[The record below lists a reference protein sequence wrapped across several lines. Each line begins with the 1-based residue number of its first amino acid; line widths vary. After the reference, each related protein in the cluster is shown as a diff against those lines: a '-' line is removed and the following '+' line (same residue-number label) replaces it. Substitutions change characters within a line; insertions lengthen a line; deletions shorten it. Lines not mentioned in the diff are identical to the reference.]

1 VLVSYRICETATVS
15 GGIANTKGPII
26 NSRAFPATD
35 PDDNRA
41 ESSKTYMGSIA
52 LTAPDSMGFLA
63 GSTLYGGIVTGFDE
77 NESRSDYDN
86 NTTSYYTGCTLAT
99 PVTGLRFGGA
109 FDYLDVAN
117 TSGETWS
124 LAAYTSYQATEKL
137 SIHARGEYLRDR
149 GDQKFFV
156 ATDPVSGVLGATN
169 PEKVL
174 ALTGTVQYDL
184 WKNVIS
190 RLELRWDH
198 SLSGEKTWGGETVGD
213 GAGGFVHSG
222 SLKNEWMLAANII
235 YKF

>member
-1 VLVSYRICETATVS
+1 MVTIS
-15 GGIANTKGPII
+15 GGIANTKGPMI

-35 PDDNRA
+35 ADDTRS

-52 LTAPDSMGFLA
+52 ITAPDSMGFLA

-77 NESRSDYDN
+77 NEGRADYDN

-124 LAAYTSYQATEKL
+124 LAGYTSYQATEKL
-137 SIHARGEYLRDR
+137 SLHGRAEYLRDR

-156 ATDPVSGVLGATN
+156 GLDPVSGAFTATN
-169 PEKVL
+169 PDKVL
-174 ALTGTVQYDL
+174 ALTGTIQYDL

-190 RLELRWDH
+190 RLEVRWDH
-198 SLSGEKTWGGETVGD
+198 SLSGQKVWGGETVP
-213 GAGGFVHSG
+213 AGEGFAHSG
-222 SLKNEWMLAANII
+222 GVLNEVMFAANII

>member
-1 VLVSYRICETATVS
+1 M
-15 GGIANTKGPII
+15 IANTKGPII

-109 FDYLDVAN
+109 FDYLTILGLGLVLMG
-117 TSGETWS
+117 SMRRKS
-124 LAAYTSYQATEKL
+124 
-137 SIHARGEYLRDR
+137 HAQRD
-149 GDQKFFV
+149 
-156 ATDPVSGVLGATN
+156 SLGA
-169 PEKVL
+169 
-174 ALTGTVQYDL
+174 ALCPDAPAVRFDQTLHDREAQP
-184 WKNVIS
+184 
-190 RLELRWDH
+190 RAPR
-198 SLSGEKTWGGETVGD
+198 
-213 GAGGFVHSG
+213 
-222 SLKNEWMLAANII
+222 
-235 YKF
+235 